1 MNLQQT
7 RKGLRSAVTLIE
19 VIFSIGVILIGLLG
33 LLSILPLAGQR
44 AQDSVG
50 LSVAPVLASNV
61 QAELNAEK
69 FFNSNR
75 LRSITTSNG
84 LQPAWLDPE
93 KKYTVLSPGE
103 STGKGE
109 NEDPPVNLLP
119 ISEGQTLTEPEYLAV
134 VSEVE
139 LGYRKIWNPQNRTGF
154 LAERIRMPSF
164 CIDPLYTSLTNAP
177 SAAETESGCYGGCF
191 PYYKQTNDPTI
202 DPSTQGTAGL
212 ANARQPR
219 MFRVGVTV
227 RSNNA
232 VKPFRNVTSGLRL
245 TERQDDLSLTR
256 PTDKTLPAQFGL
268 KSGITKVT
276 SNGLVYD
283 RRIPSGEYTW
293 LATVNPLRGGVYAS
307 VSVVVLRKR
316 VRAFN
321 PWPLNTAPATPNGNP
336 IDERIAFVSFANGF
350 EGGAGGVVHL
360 ISSAN
365 TVSNLKSGDWLMLSR
380 FSSTGRDSNTQ
391 LDTVIDHHR
400 WYRVVNVGTQAEELP
415 NSPWGEVWRHKVT
428 LDGPDWSF
436 SSIDNQ
442 PDIVDSDQVFQ
453 PTLHYKPYVIPDGSG
468 SAIDMP
474 LSGHT
479 YATLVEGVVSVT
491 ERTIKLSDL

>member
-1 MNLQQT
+1 MNLQQN
-7 RKGLRSAVTLIE
+7 RKGLRNAVTLIE

-33 LLSILPLAGQR
+33 LLSILPLAGKR

-84 LQPAWLDPE
+84 TQPAWLNPE
-93 KKYTVLSPGE
+93 YKHTVLNPG
-103 STGKGE
+103 TQVAPDK
-109 NEDPPVNLLP
+109 P
-119 ISEGQTLTEPEYLAV
+119 ILDISNTTALTETQYLAV
-134 VSEVE
+134 MAEVDRGE
-139 LGYRKIWNPQNRTGF
+139 RTGF
-154 LAERIRMPSF
+154 LAERIRIPSF
-164 CIDPLYTSLTNAP
+164 CIDPLYASLTNAP
-177 SAAETESGCYGGCF
+177 NAAETQSGCYGGCF
-191 PYYKQTNDPTI
+191 PYYKQTDDPTI

-212 ANARQPR
+212 ATARQPR

-232 VKPFRNVTSGLRL
+232 AKPFRNVTSGLRL

-321 PWPLNTAPATPNGNP
+321 PWSLDTAPATPNGNP

-350 EGGAGGVVHL
+350 KGGAGGVVHL

-415 NSPWGEVWRHKVT
+415 NSPWGKVWRHKVT

-442 PDIVDSDQVFQ
+442 PDIVDSDQALQ
-453 PTLHYKPYVIPDGSG
+453 PTLHYKPYLIPDGSG

-474 LSGHT
+474 FSGHT